1 MDAVGRILMALV
13 DRARPQTSLATLLC
27 EEVVARMPVSGVS
40 LVVMTPE
47 GARAMVAAAGPYAAA
62 LEDIAFVT
70 GEGPSVDAFDQGRL
84 VLAADL
90 VGRTDWPAYS
100 AAALGLGVAAVFALP
115 VQIGGI
121 RLGVLELH
129 HTEPGALGE
138 VDLTRGLRFLD
149 AAALVLMHG
158 EELEP
163 WSVSETAEQMSGV
176 QAAVHQ
182 ATGMVSV
189 QAAVGLGEALLLL
202 RGRAFADERPLQD
215 VASDVTSRL
224 IRFERPGSN
233 DRDRE

>member
-1 MDAVGRILMALV
+1 MSLV
-13 DRARPQTSLATLLC
+13 ARARPQTSLATLLC
-27 EEVVARMPVSGVS
+27 EEAVARLPVAGASI
-40 LVVMTPE
+40 VVMTPT
-47 GARAMVAAAGPYAAA
+47 GARAMVASSGPLADA

-90 VGRTDWPAYS
+90 GSRPGWPAYTP
-100 AAALGLGVAAVFALP
+100 AALAAGVAAVFALP

-129 HTEPGALGE
+129 HTEAGALGE
-138 VDLTRGLRFLD
+138 VDLTRSLHFLD

-163 WSVSETAEQMSGV
+163 WSVSETAEQMHGV
-176 QAAVHQ
+176 QADVHQ

-189 QAAVGLGEALLLL
+189 QAAVGLVEALLLL
-202 RGRAFADERPLQD
+202 RGRAFADGRPLQE
-215 VASDVTSRL
+215 VARDVTSRL
-224 IRFERPGSN
+224 IRFARPGSN
-233 DRDRE
+233 GEEQE